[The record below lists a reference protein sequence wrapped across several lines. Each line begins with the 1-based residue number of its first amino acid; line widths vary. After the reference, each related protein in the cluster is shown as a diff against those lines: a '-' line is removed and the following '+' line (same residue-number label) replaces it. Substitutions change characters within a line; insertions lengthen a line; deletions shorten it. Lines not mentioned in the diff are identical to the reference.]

1 MRWNREAVLVVDD
14 DWFAADEIRVMIK
27 SNGIINVPI
36 AMSAGLVALAREHF
50 SVIFIVMP
58 ERIKRQSS
66 HPLRLATLKH
76 FPSTPLIG
84 FHEHV
89 RQELLLPLISK
100 ALNVHI
106 GKEKRT

>member
-1 MRWNREAVLVVDD
+1 MRWNREAVLVIDD
-14 DWFAADEIRVMIK
+14 DWLAADEIRVMIK
-27 SNGIINVPI
+27 SAGIINVPI
-36 AMSAGLVALAREHF
+36 AMSANLIALAREHF

-58 ERIKRQSS
+58 ERIKRSPT

-76 FPSTPLIG
+76 FPTTPLIA

-100 ALNVHI
+100 ELNVHI
-106 GKEKRT
+106 GNKKQT